1 LFYFLLTVAVKW
13 RQYANT
19 LSYLYPLNQPIARLT
34 RKPAKKIATAAA
46 IDFHHSSNQNKATN
60 AAIENRPMTMDSA
73 KSAVCRPTN
82 LTNFTRKDFSQFIDF
97 IT

>member
-1 LFYFLLTVAVKW
+1 SQW
-13 RQYANT
+13 RQNGGGNAGT
-19 LSYLYPLNQPIARLT
+19 ISYLSPLNQPIARLT